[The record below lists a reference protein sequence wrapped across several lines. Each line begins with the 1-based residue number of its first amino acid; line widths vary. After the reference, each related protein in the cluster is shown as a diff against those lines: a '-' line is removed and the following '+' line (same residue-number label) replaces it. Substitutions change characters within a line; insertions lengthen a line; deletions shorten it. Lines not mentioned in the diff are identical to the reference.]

1 MIEPAFKLDISKVKY
16 DEKGLVPAVIQDEKT
31 KTVLMVA
38 YMNQES
44 LEKTLEEGY
53 TNFYSR
59 SRQQLWK
66 KGETSGHVQKVKEVL
81 YDCDK
86 DTLLFKVEQTG
97 AACHEGRFSCFRPFD
112 ESEAELDDKPEDIIS
127 GLYDIIKSRKTD
139 LKEGKYDLDKV
150 EKKQS
155 SYTAYLFQQG
165 QDKILKKVGEESAE
179 TIIASKNN
187 AQKELVYEMSDLWYH
202 CLVLL
207 NYHDIEI
214 NEIFTEL
221 NSRRK

>member
-1 MIEPAFKLDISKVKY
+1 MTGSAFNLDISQIKY
-16 DEKGLVPAVIQDEKT
+16 DEKGLVPAVIQDFKT

-38 YMNQES
+38 YMNEES
-44 LEKTLEEGY
+44 LKKTLLEGY

-59 SRQQLWK
+59 SRKELWK
-66 KGETSGHVQKVKEVL
+66 KGETSGHVQKIKEIL

-97 AACHEGRFSCFRPFD
+97 VACHEGSFSCFRSF
-112 ESEAELDDKPEDIIS
+112 SELEEQDTNTSEDIIAA
-127 GLYDIIKSRKTD
+127 LYEIIKSRKTD
-139 LKEGKYDLDKV
+139 LEDGKYDLEKLS
-150 EKKQS
+150 KKQG
-155 SYTAYLFQQG
+155 SYTAYLFKEG
-165 QDKILKKVGEESAE
+165 QDKILKKVGEEASE

-187 AQKELVYEMSDLWYH
+187 DSKELVYEMSDLWYH

-207 NYHDIEI
+207 NYHNIKLED
-214 NEIFTEL
+214 IFTEL

>member
-1 MIEPAFKLDISKVKY
+1 MTEQSCKLDISKIKY

-44 LEKTLEEGY
+44 LEKTLAEGY

-59 SRQQLWK
+59 SRQQFWK

-97 AACHEGRFSCFRPFD
+97 VACHEGRFSCFRPFD
-112 ESEAELDDKPEDIIS
+112 ESEVLPDDKPEDILS
-127 GLYDIIKSRKTD
+127 GLYDIINSRKSD
-139 LKEGKYDLDKV
+139 LKEGKFDLDKIA
-150 EKKQS
+150 KKQS

-187 AQKELVYEMSDLWYH
+187 DKKELVYEMADLWYH

-214 NEIFTEL
+214 EEIFTEL